1 MSSSCEE
8 PTSMI
13 SVWLLSVQA
22 CCGGVRVVII
32 TKGFGGCP
40 VRSFGKSLAAN
51 KKRKQKVKQ
60 MKERKILI
68 CALMDTQ
75 MEWEYSVLKFGIG
88 CNESKLQIS
97 EEKIKYED
105 RSDLKTV

>member
-1 MSSSCEE
+1 MLELKKKKNLYQIVFSFKFSSSCEE

-51 KKRKQKVKQ
+51 KKKAK
-60 MKERKILI
+60 
-68 CALMDTQ
+68 
-75 MEWEYSVLKFGIG
+75 S
-88 CNESKLQIS
+88 
-97 EEKIKYED
+97 
-105 RSDLKTV
+105 